1 MAKVAANNGE
11 KGEKYHRILAAAQKI
26 FAQNGF
32 HNSKVAQIAKE
43 ANVADGTIYLYFHNK
58 DDILISLF
66 EDRMRMLIDVLRKE
80 LATIDSLAD
89 KIRAVIRLHFRLLR
103 EDPDLIE
110 IITIELRQSTM
121 FMKEYQNQQFR
132 SYLQVLGDLL
142 KEGKDQ
148 GLIRQDV
155 SPGLMKRALFGM
167 MDEISLLF
175 VLSHKQ
181 NKYSIENVSEE
192 LSEFFLRG
200 IWYDASELP

>member
-1 MAKVAANNGE
+1 MPRAAANQGE
-11 KGEKYHRILAAAQKI
+11 KGEKYYRILAAAQKI
-26 FAQNGF
+26 FAKNGF

-66 EDRMRMLIDVLRKE
+66 EDRMRMLIGVLRKE
-80 LATIDSLAD
+80 LETIDNLAD

-121 FMKEYQNQQFR
+121 FMKEYQNKQFH

-142 KEGKDQ
+142 KEGKDL
-148 GLIRQDV
+148 GLIRQDI

-167 MDEISLLF
+167 MDEISVLF
-175 VLSHKQ
+175 VLSNKH
-181 NKYSIENVSEE
+181 NKYSIEGVVNE

-200 IWYDASELP
+200 IWNDASQLP

>member
-200 IWYDASELP
+200 IWHDASELP